1 MADTLSSIKV
11 SSSIEPI
18 VFADH
23 STPKGFFAAT
33 ARIVGVTTTYLLQG
47 KKGAK
52 DAPIVGRVEL
62 HEQFMSGNLKA
73 VAYRGDRLKGG
84 EPAFDFE
91 GYAEFFAHITR

>member
-18 VFADH
+18 IFRDH
-23 STPKGFFAAT
+23 STPKGFFGVT

-62 HEQFMSGNLKA
+62 HEQFMSGDLKA